1 MATRKEQ
8 AIELLDEF
16 VNIGKAFE
24 RIAVDAQ
31 IANQR
36 SLMFFKDLRDY
47 MDSTILPEGEPET
60 KNDSAER

>member
-1 MATRKEQ
+1 VASRKDQ

-16 VNIGKAFE
+16 VQIGKVFE
-24 RIAVDAQ
+24 RIATDAQ

-36 SLMFFKDLRDY
+36 SLIFFRDLRDY

-60 KNDSAER
+60 EDDSTER